1 MYKRSVKFDPLG
13 PKGSDGKVESCLS
26 VYKNLGSYFCVMIK
40 CLLFSSLVSLHFER
54 ACMSLEGRVV
64 LKKIILVNL
73 YLNTGIIS

>member
-1 MYKRSVKFDPLG
+1 MLIILWS
-13 PKGSDGKVESCLS
+13 
-26 VYKNLGSYFCVMIK
+26 SYQI
-40 CLLFSSLVSLHFER
+40 LVTLHFER